1 MEEGKRMRS
10 LSFVGMVL
18 LIGMVA
24 CASLGIAVA
33 GDEVVAE
40 NEEMCIPMGAITLEP
55 PGTVEAK
62 RAAVEFPHSKHMSL
76 ACNNCHHTWK
86 GAEFITGCM
95 TAGCHDLDALPR
107 KENSKS
113 IDKDQ
118 AFRYYKNAF
127 HGQCIGCHKTMKLNI
142 QEMANT
148 LAGIDGKLPTTGPT
162 GCIGCHPKE

>member
-1 MEEGKRMRS
+1 MRS

-40 NEEMCIPMGAITLEP
+40 GEEMCVPMGTIALEP

-62 RAAVEFPHSKHMSL
+62 RVAVEFPHGQHLSL

-86 GAEFITGCM
+86 GTESITGCM

-107 KENSKS
+107 KEDSKS

-127 HGQCIGCHKTMKLNI
+127 HGKCIGCHKTMKIDI
-142 QEMANT
+142 QKMASRISN
-148 LAGIDGKLPTTGPT
+148 IDGKLPTTGPT
-162 GCIGCHPKE
+162 GCVGCHPKE